1 MFSKKINWSLLLG
14 AILSLFISSTMSAKI
29 VLPGDE
35 DYLVVAEE
43 MPEPVG
49 GMATIQKNTVY
60 PSSAIQTGI
69 QGKVYVMAYI
79 NENGGVDDVK
89 LVKGIGGGCD
99 EAAINAVKKTKF
111 TPGKNKG
118 VPVKVKLTIPLTF
131 KIK

>member
-1 MFSKKINWSLLLG
+1 MFTKKIKYFLLLG
-14 AILSLFISSTMSAKI
+14 AILSLFSTSTILAEI
-29 VLPGDE
+29 IFPGDE

-43 MPEPVG
+43 MPEPIG